1 MSDELNP
8 TGNESGGSDLAAS
21 VAADLETFKAADPQA
36 KAAKEVAAA
45 LEGVDVDSG
54 SDTDTSD
61 TGSGGGDSVSE
72 GDQEVKNAI
81 AEIFRKRNDLVAQTQ
96 AQEAESQAVSQA
108 QKAMQE
114 AQRVHQEAQ
123 QLMAQARQAAQWAQ
137 QLKSDPIK
145 ALQAAGVDPEA
156 FIMQLANEGT
166 PQSLADK
173 KLQEQDRKLKEFEE
187 WKSAQERK
195 AQEAAKQ
202 AQLAQI
208 QQFRSSVE
216 TEFFQKVESSKHI
229 KEAMEAGLFTK
240 EDLVQKGDS
249 VADQYRQLTGQEA
262 SLADIV
268 AYIDSQVGKAYQK
281 LKGTQQVAA
290 PVIQPKPGP
299 SAKKAPVTLSADDAS
314 ERRSLDK
321 QVSLEMDRDER
332 IKLANKAVSQV
343 VSKFKDT
350 D

>member
-81 AEIFRKRNDLVAQTQ
+81 AEIFSKRNDLVAQKQ

-145 ALQAAGVDPEA
+145 ALQ
-156 FIMQLANEGT
+156 
-166 PQSLADK
+166 
-173 KLQEQDRKLKEFEE
+173 
-187 WKSAQERK
+187 
-195 AQEAAKQ
+195 
-202 AQLAQI
+202 
-208 QQFRSSVE
+208 
-216 TEFFQKVESSKHI
+216 KVEISKHI